1 MLEIG
6 QVVDGKYRVER
17 LLGKGGMGAVFEGHH
32 LLVGRRV
39 AIKVL
44 LPEATA
50 SDEGVARFEREV
62 RAAAR
67 IGSEHVLEVF
77 DVGALSDGARF
88 MVSEF
93 LDGETL
99 SSRLQ
104 KGALSPREIAFFM
117 LQLLDGLGAAHRA
130 GIVHRDLK
138 PDNIFL
144 LARRGG
150 QADFVKII
158 DFGVSKYQFEDPRAM
173 SMTTTGAVIG
183 TPYYLS
189 PEQAKGQRDIDAR
202 SDLYTVG
209 VIMFEA
215 VAGNLPVSANTF
227 NELLFKIALEPAP
240 PLTRDAPGV
249 DPAFSKLVEKTMA
262 NDREARFQTADDLAH
277 ALESWLATAGHGAL
291 SRKEPELPA
300 ASSGVE
306 TKPEGTPTSSSF
318 GRTATTLGAR
328 RRFPRALLVATGIG
342 LLTAVGLAAR
352 LLSTNTAPTGVP
364 SSSPH
369 VPSLN
374 EPVASQAPV
383 PVVAPVEPEAV
394 AAPSAVKEPVEPE
407 PTPQSSSRVSTPRGA
422 PRTVPSRPASK
433 TGRAAATIEPP
444 ATTSTARK
452 RRDFGY

>member
-1 MLEIG
+1 MLEVG

-50 SDEGVARFEREV
+50 SEEGIARFEREV

-77 DVGALSDGARF
+77 DVGALPDGTRF

-99 SSRLQ
+99 ASRLQ
-104 KGALSPREIAFFM
+104 KGPLGPRETALLV

-158 DFGVSKYQFEDPRAM
+158 DFGVSKYQFEDPNAM
-173 SMTTTGAVIG
+173 SMTTTGAVLG

-189 PEQAKGQRDIDAR
+189 PEQAKGQRDLDAR

-215 VAGNLPVSANTF
+215 VAGALPTRANTF
-227 NELLFKIALEPAP
+227 NELLFKIALEPPP
-240 PLTRDAPGV
+240 PLTRDAPHV
-249 DPAFSKLVEKTMA
+249 DLAFSKLVEKTMA
-262 NDREARFQTADDLAH
+262 NDREARFQTAADLAQ
-277 ALESWLATAGHGAL
+277 ALESWLGTIAHGAP
-291 SRKEPELPA
+291 SRKDPEAPA
-300 ASSGVE
+300 TFSRAE
-306 TKPEGTPTSSSF
+306 TKAEGTPTSSSF
-318 GRTATTLGAR
+318 GRTATTLGVR
-328 RRFPRALLVATGIG
+328 RRFPGAVLVATALGLLVA
-342 LLTAVGLAAR
+342 VGVAAR
-352 LLSTNTAPTGVP
+352 LLTAHTAPAGVP
-364 SSSPH
+364 SSSPP
-369 VPSLN
+369 VPSLS
-374 EPVASQAPV
+374 EAVGSQAPIPLVV
-383 PVVAPVEPEAV
+383 PVDPAAVAGPTATNALVEP
-394 AAPSAVKEPVEPE
+394 APAS
-407 PTPQSSSRVSTPRGA
+407 QSSSLVPTTRGA
-422 PRTVPSRPASK
+422 PRTVPSRPTSRTVRPAE
-433 TGRAAATIEPP
+433 TADAP
-444 ATTSTARK
+444 ATSTTGRK